1 MPIEWSKPSRSL
13 RYPLVNARFVAVDLP
28 ELLRSQA
35 GSPTLE
41 AAEQVVA
48 DQLVAA
54 PSVVDV
60 LDALVARSMVALDE
74 TSSETRY
81 ELLETMRQYARE
93 HIEASGDSDVLRA
106 RHAAHFVA
114 FSRRAGRGLLGPDD
128 ETWAVRVEADLEN
141 LRAAFTWAIDTG
153 NVDLAVGIPAPLW
166 YRAFNTPQWGI
177 GRWGEEAAALAGL
190 DEHPDARTVL
200 AVAISSHAMLGD
212 LAEAQRYFDRVL
224 ALERQQGLSPDAA
237 SRTAMLSVAAMDA
250 RLEETI
256 RLNQQAME
264 AAAETD
270 DEPVRILAQATL
282 SIFRWIAGDR
292 DVAGR
297 LAEDALQ
304 AARQT
309 RSPTPTALAL
319 YARAFTLQD
328 DDPDRA
334 ISHLREGID
343 LFRRTRANTMTMLCF
358 QLLSRL
364 EVEHGDS
371 SVALQSVL
379 AALRLGHETGNRLY
393 TSYGIRY
400 SASVFLRVNRNDA
413 AAVLWGWIDEAGYGL
428 LTGGELVLSEHE
440 IDQIRDS
447 LEAERYSAL
456 TARGAAMT
464 YDEIIDYTLDAT
476 EQSISSLNTV

>member
-1 MPIEWSKPSRSL
+1 MLVMPIEWSKPSRSL

-74 TSSETRY
+74 TSLRRVMSCSRRCAN
-81 ELLETMRQYARE
+81 MRE

-114 FSRRAGRGLLGPDD
+114 FSPRGRGLLGPDD

-250 RLEETI
+250 NLRRQSDSTS
-256 RLNQQAME
+256 RRWRQQPKRTTSPSVSWPKRPCRSFAGLR
-264 AAAETD
+264 ATATLPVGSPRTLSKR
-270 DEPVRILAQATL
+270 PVRPEAQLRQPSPCT
-282 SIFRWIAGDR
+282 R
-292 DVAGR
+292 
-297 LAEDALQ
+297 
-304 AARQT
+304 AAPLHAPR
-309 RSPTPTALAL
+309 
-319 YARAFTLQD
+319 
-328 DDPDRA
+328 
-334 ISHLREGID
+334 
-343 LFRRTRANTMTMLCF
+343 RRT
-358 QLLSRL
+358 
-364 EVEHGDS
+364 
-371 SVALQSVL
+371 
-379 AALRLGHETGNRLY
+379 
-393 TSYGIRY
+393 
-400 SASVFLRVNRNDA
+400 
-413 AAVLWGWIDEAGYGL
+413 
-428 LTGGELVLSEHE
+428 
-440 IDQIRDS
+440 
-447 LEAERYSAL
+447 
-456 TARGAAMT
+456 
-464 YDEIIDYTLDAT
+464 
-476 EQSISSLNTV
+476 